1 MKIEVITAGHGGQG
15 VLELANYI
23 SYFHVLKG
31 RHAAYTPSYGPETR
45 GGKVKC
51 YVVASDEFID
61 SPIVEEPDFLVVMN
75 IPSMDFVP
83 MLKPGGILVVNSSL
97 VSQPIARNDVKVWRI
112 PATELASGLKEFG
125 PPGGKDTSI
134 AANAVMFGAYL
145 ALTGENLQNE
155 LIAVKAVFEHFFTDR
170 KAAYIPLNMHAV
182 QSGYEFAI
190 KGPKETPASSIVAG
204 PSKASS

>member
-1 MKIEVITAGHGGQG
+1 MKIEVITAGQGGQG

-23 SYFHVLKG
+23 SYFQILKG

-83 MLKPGGILVVNSSL
+83 MLKPGGTLVVNSSL
-97 VSQPIARNDVKVWRI
+97 VSQAPNRNDIKVWRV
-112 PATELASGLKEFG
+112 PATELAAGLKQFA
-125 PPGGKDTSI
+125 PSGGKDTSI

-145 ALTGENLQNE
+145 ALTGEALKTE
-155 LIAVKAVFEHFFTDR
+155 VGAVKEVFEHFFADR
-170 KAAYIPLNMHAV
+170 KAAYIPLNVQAV
-182 QSGYEFAI
+182 QSGYSFI
-190 KGPKETPASSIVAG
+190 KEGEREGRPVPVVGRS
-204 PSKASS
+204 PS

>member
-1 MKIEVITAGHGGQG
+1 MKIEVIAAGHGGQG

-23 SYFHVLKG
+23 SYFQILKG

-61 SPIVEEPDFLVVMN
+61 SPIVEEPDLLVVMN

-83 MLKPGGILVVNSSL
+83 MLKAGGTLVVNSSL
-97 VSQPIARNDVKVWRI
+97 VSQTPNRSDIKVLRV
-112 PATELASGLKEFG
+112 PATELAAGLRAFG
-125 PPGGKDTSI
+125 PPGGRDTSI

-145 ALTGENLQNE
+145 ALTGEALQNE
-155 LIAVKAVFEHFFTDR
+155 LGAVKEVFEHFFTDR
-170 KAAYIPLNMHAV
+170 KAVYVPLNIHAV
-182 QSGYEFAI
+182 QTGYEFVA
-190 KGPKETPASSIVAG
+190 KNPQGALASREVLAG
-204 PSKASS
+204 